1 MCVENKD
8 KVSRAIAILSAIF
21 AGFSLIISIVA
32 AWYTFLS
39 PANLTGSISYLV
51 LWRFSSNNDGK
62 VTDRKLT
69 PSFWI
74 GNIGARPIIIEDIRV
89 VFKSA
94 NGTECLAYPVC
105 SVPLEAINSSGEFN
119 QYGRLSLGGPFRG
132 FSLAHSEQWIS
143 SHHYNLSEE
152 CYNKLVGQID
162 ISVEVKSQGNNR
174 WENVIQDNVD
184 FGKKPFHLQKMIG
197 GIQSIP
203 IYTEKWK
210 MRKK

>member
-1 MCVENKD
+1 MICSKIYKICINVGMCEMCRPD
-8 KVSRAIAILSAIF
+8 THAF
-21 AGFSLIISIVA
+21 AGEL
-32 AWYTFLS
+32 
-39 PANLTGSISYLV
+39 
-51 LWRFSSNNDGK
+51 
-62 VTDRKLT
+62 
-69 PSFWI
+69 
-74 GNIGARPIIIEDIRV
+74 
-89 VFKSA
+89 
-94 NGTECLAYPVC
+94 
-105 SVPLEAINSSGEFN
+105 N

-143 SHHYNLSEE
+143 SYHYNLSEE

-174 WENVIQDNVD
+174 WESVIQDKVD

-197 GIQSIP
+197 GVQSIP